1 MSGTTQED
9 ARCIT
14 TARRQQWYNVMRMF
28 QSLGDRLQNV
38 FDGLKGRGRLTEAE
52 VKTALREVRVALLE
66 ADVNLEVAREF
77 TERVQEKATGSETLL
92 SLQPD
97 QRVIAIVHEEL
108 IETLGGKTAQPELRA
123 DGNVWLMMGLQGAGK
138 TTTSGKLAHKYKSQG
153 RRPLL
158 VAADTQR
165 PAAREQLKVLGR
177 QIGVPVLE
185 VSDGEAP
192 ERTKAKI
199 DAYLKHDWRDLVI
212 VDTAG
217 RLQIDESLMDE
228 LALLNEALQPT
239 ESMLVIDA
247 MTGQQSLPV
256 SQSFDERIGV
266 SGLVLTKLDGDARG
280 GAALSARHVTGKPIY
295 FAGMSEKIDGLDT
308 FHPDR
313 IASRI
318 LGMGDVLTLIEKA
331 KVLEEDDDTDSPDP
345 KSLTDFTLQDMLT
358 QMQRMKRIGSFGDIL
373 NMIPGAGRML
383 PKGAEIDE
391 GEIARVEAIISS
403 MTEEERHKPQLLNAS
418 RRRRIAAGS
427 GTQVQDV
434 NRLMK
439 NYEGMK
445 KMMKQVA
452 GQQRGGGRRGRGG
465 RRRARRGRR

>member
-1 MSGTTQED
+1 
-9 ARCIT
+9 
-14 TARRQQWYNVMRMF
+14 MF
-28 QSLGDRLQNV
+28 QSLGDKLQNV
-38 FDGLKGRGRLTEAE
+38 FEGLRGRGRLTEAE
-52 VKTALREVRVALLE
+52 VKAALREVRVALLE
-66 ADVNLEVAREF
+66 ADVNLEVARDF
-77 TERVQEKATGSETLL
+77 TQRVQEKATGSETLL
-92 SLQPD
+92 SLRPD
-97 QRVIAIVHEEL
+97 QRVIAIVQEEL
-108 IETLGGKTAQPELRA
+108 QETLGGKTAQPTLKA

-138 TTTSGKLAHKYKSQG
+138 TTTSGKLAHKYKAQG

-199 DAYLKHDWRDLVI
+199 DAYLKADFRDLVI
-212 VDTAG
+212 IDTAG
-217 RLQIDESLMDE
+217 RLQIDDQLMDE
-228 LALLNEALQPT
+228 LALLREAVSPT

-256 SQSFDERIGV
+256 ARSFDDRIGV
-266 SGLVLTKLDGDARG
+266 SGLILTKLDGDARG

-295 FAGMSEKIDGLDT
+295 FAGMSEKIEGLEP

-331 KVLEEDDDTDSPDP
+331 RVLEEDDGETPDP
-345 KSLTDFTLQDMLT
+345 RNMGDFSLQDMLT
-358 QMQRMKRIGSFGDIL
+358 QMRRIKRMGSFGDIL
-373 NMIPGAGRML
+373 KMIPGAGKML
-383 PKGAEIDE
+383 PAGAQIDE
-391 GEIARVEAIISS
+391 REIARVEAIISS
-403 MTEEERHKPQLLNAS
+403 MTERERKKPQLLNAS
-418 RRRRIAAGS
+418 RRKRIAAGS
-427 GTQVQDV
+427 GTTVQDV

-439 NYEGMK
+439 NYEAMK
-445 KMMKQVA
+445 KLMKQA
-452 GQQRGGGRRGRGG
+452 LKQQRGRGG
-465 RRRARRGRR
+465 RRALR

>member
-1 MSGTTQED
+1 
-9 ARCIT
+9 
-14 TARRQQWYNVMRMF
+14 MF
-28 QSLGDRLQNV
+28 QSLGDKLQNV
-38 FDGLKGRGRLTEAE
+38 FEGLRGRGRLTEAE
-52 VKTALREVRVALLE
+52 VKAALREVRVALLE
-66 ADVNLEVAREF
+66 ADVNLEVAKEF

-92 SLQPD
+92 SLRPD
-97 QRVIAIVHEEL
+97 QRVIAIVQEEL
-108 IETLGGKTAQPELRA
+108 QEILGGKSVQPTLNS
-123 DGNVWLMMGLQGAGK
+123 DSNIWLMMGLQGAGK
-138 TTTSGKLAHKYKSQG
+138 TTTSGKLAHKYKAQG

-185 VSDGEAP
+185 VSDGEDAA
-192 ERTKAKI
+192 RTKAKL
-199 DAYLKHDWRDLVI
+199 DAYLKHDFRDLII

-217 RLQIDESLMDE
+217 RLQIDENLMDE
-228 LALLNEALQPT
+228 LARLNEVLQPT

-256 SQSFDERIGV
+256 ARSFDERIGV
-266 SGLVLTKLDGDARG
+266 SGLILTKLDGDARG
-280 GAALSARHVTGKPIY
+280 GAALSARHVTGKPIF
-295 FAGMSEKIDGLDT
+295 FAGMSEKIDGLEP

-331 KVLEEDDDTDSPDP
+331 KVLEEDDEAPTDP
-345 KSLTDFTLQDMLT
+345 KNLADFSLQDMLT
-358 QMQRMKRIGSFGDIL
+358 QMQRIKRMGSFTDIL
-373 NMIPGAGRML
+373 KMVPGASKML
-383 PKGAEIDE
+383 PKGANVDE

-403 MTEEERHKPQLLNAS
+403 MTEKERKKPQLLNAS
-418 RRRRIAAGS
+418 RRKRIAAGS

-439 NYEGMK
+439 NYEAMK
-445 KMMKQVA
+445 KMMKQL
-452 GQQRGGGRRGRGG
+452 GKQQRGRGG
-465 RRRARRGRR
+465 PRMLG

>member
-1 MSGTTQED
+1 
-9 ARCIT
+9 
-14 TARRQQWYNVMRMF
+14 MF
-28 QSLGDRLQNV
+28 QSLGDKLQNV
-38 FDGLKGRGRLTEAE
+38 FEGLRGRGRLTEAE
-52 VKTALREVRVALLE
+52 VKSALREVRVALLE
-66 ADVNLEVAREF
+66 ADVNLEVARDF
-77 TERVQEKATGSETLL
+77 TERVQEKATGSDTLL
-92 SLQPD
+92 SLRPD
-97 QRVIAIVHEEL
+97 QRVIAIVQEEL
-108 IETLGGKTAQPELRA
+108 EEILGGKSVQPTLNS

-138 TTTSGKLAHKYKSQG
+138 TTTSGKLAHKYKAQG

-185 VSDGEAP
+185 VSDGEDA
-192 ERTKAKI
+192 ERTKAKL
-199 DAYLKHDWRDLVI
+199 DAYLKHDFRDLII

-217 RLQIDESLMDE
+217 RLQIDENLMDE
-228 LALLNEALQPT
+228 LARLNEVLQPT
-239 ESMLVIDA
+239 EAMLVIDA

-256 SQSFDERIGV
+256 ARSFDERIGV
-266 SGLVLTKLDGDARG
+266 SGLILTKLDGDARG

-295 FAGMSEKIDGLDT
+295 FAGMSEKIDGLEA

-331 KVLEEDDDTDSPDP
+331 KVLEDDEETAQDP
-345 KSLTDFTLQDMLT
+345 KNLADFSLQDMLT
-358 QMQRMKRIGSFGDIL
+358 QMQRIKRMGSFTDIL
-373 NMIPGAGRML
+373 KMVPGASKML
-383 PKGAEIDE
+383 PKGANVDE

-403 MTEEERHKPQLLNAS
+403 MTEKERKKPQLLNAS
-418 RRRRIAAGS
+418 RRKRIAAGS

-439 NYEGMK
+439 NYEAMK
-445 KMMKQVA
+445 KMMKQM
-452 GQQRGGGRRGRGG
+452 GRQQRGRGG
-465 RRRARRGRR
+465 QRMLG